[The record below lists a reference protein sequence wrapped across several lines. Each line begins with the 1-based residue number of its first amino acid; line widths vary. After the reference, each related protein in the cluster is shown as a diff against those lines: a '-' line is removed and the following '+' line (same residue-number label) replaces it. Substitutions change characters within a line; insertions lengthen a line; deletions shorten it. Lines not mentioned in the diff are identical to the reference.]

1 MTAKPCSTNQ
11 FEIAKYPNLPIPR
24 RLSGSRSGG
33 APWFTTATGI
43 RPGRFGL
50 YSVPWSKSGEP
61 FSAFEGVV
69 WFGVFVAFVL
79 VRCPECRR
87 WTVPRRLREVPTFLE
102 ESGRYAVVRVCPTCW
117 PRLFEKMESD
127 LFQFM
132 DPAKR
137 LEPFLELLRDSNVE
151 VPASTDWRAT
161 RRWMKE
167 GIDAFRAAQGA

>member
-1 MTAKPCSTNQ
+1 MLAVTAFVVTY
-11 FEIAKYPNLPIPR
+11 FVLFIAAMLAFDEGNR
-24 RLSGSRSGG
+24 RLGWIFLSG
-33 APWFTTATGI
+33 I
-43 RPGRFGL
+43 GL
-50 YSVPWSKSGEP
+50 E
-61 FSAFEGVV
+61 AVV
-69 WFGVFVAFVL
+69 WFGVVLSLVL
-79 VRCPECRR
+79 VRCPDCRR
-87 WTVPRRLREVPTFLE
+87 WTVPRRLREVATFVE

-117 PRLFEKMESD
+117 PRLFERMESD

-167 GIDAFRAAQGA
+167 VIHALQAAHGA